1 MRIAVTGATGNIGV
15 RLVERLLGEA
25 GVEQV
30 VGLARRPPAEETRP
44 RVRWVSLDLGGDDA
58 PAVLTRELA
67 GVDVVVHLAWLIQP
81 SHRPGLMRRANVT
94 GSSHLLRA
102 VEQAGVPALV
112 HASSLGAYSPGPK
125 RPVDESWATGGVPG
139 SLYSAHKV
147 EVERLLDTFQAG
159 HPGVRVVRIR
169 PTVVAQQEAAA
180 EQARYFLG
188 PLVPRALVRRSLL
201 PVLPVPDGLTI
212 QLVHAADIA
221 DLFARAALEPSA
233 RGPTTARPSR
243 RSTRRHWPARW
254 VPGGSGCRRR
264 PCGPWWNSAGGP
276 ICSPPTGAGSS
287 SLSGARCWTAAEP
300 ARSWAGR
307 RRMPARR
314 CSWRR
319 WRASRKGP
327 APPPPSCELRSGR
340 CAGSPTD
347 CAAGPDHDPPARETS
362 RLTAREYFLR

>member
-233 RGPTTARPSR
+233 RGAYN
-243 RSTRRHWPARW
+243 
-254 VPGGSGCRRR
+254 G
-264 PCGPWWNSAGGP
+264 
-276 ICSPPTGAGSS
+276 
-287 SLSGARCWTAAEP
+287 AAEP
-300 ARSWAGR
+300 PLDPETLAGTLR
-307 RRMPARR
+307 ARR
-314 CSWRR
+314 VRVPAAALRAVVELSWRAHLQPTDR
-319 WRASRKGP
+319 GWIELA
-327 APPPPSCELRSGR
+327 LRSPLLDSSR
-340 CAGSPTD
+340 
-347 CAAGPDHDPPARETS
+347 AREELGWAPTHAGTAVLLEALEGVS
-362 RLTAREYFLR
+362 QGSGAPTPVLRAAVRPVRRLADGLRGRP